1 MSKRKFTPRVS
12 RSYKRDFSVGRVPRE
27 ILVEEIGF
35 QQNSPGRILRRKI
48 LRAAEVIVVAA
59 ATVFLVTFLF
69 ELGNY

>member
-12 RSYKRDFSVGRVPRE
+12 RSYKLDLSVGRVPRE